1 MIAFNFSTSL
11 YFSSSSSHKLAVLIA
26 ASDAAAAVDVCD
38 AEQFIGQK
46 RCTLKRDPTDV
57 SAAEK
62 CMCDTAAVNA
72 IEWRNFRILTFYVI
86 LTVAVANAVS
96 PLTADKEISL
106 FH

>member
-1 MIAFNFSTSL
+1 MKYSAAPSKSIVIAFNFSTSL
-11 YFSSSSSHKLAVLIA
+11 YFSSSSSHQLAVLIA

-72 IEWRNFRILTFYVI
+72 IE
-86 LTVAVANAVS
+86 
-96 PLTADKEISL
+96 
-106 FH
+106 